1 MISATDSAKLSQSS
15 WKALSRFLS
24 RGVLTILDGEMYR
37 PTGMNKSGELE
48 LVGIEERAVFED
60 LDGIFWI
67 LPNH

>member
-24 RGVLTILDGEMYR
+24 RGVLTSLDGEMYR
-37 PTGMNKSGELE
+37 PTGMKNSGELE